1 MKFKNLITYNLITVL
16 LFSSCV
22 SATLIDSS
30 PSNAKIYING
40 ENVGITPYKHRDT
53 KIVGST
59 NQVRIEKQGFQTYN
73 TTFSKNE
80 EIAVGPLIGGMFVL
94 VPYLWIMKYKS
105 ARVYE
110 LKPESK

>member
-40 ENVGITPYKHRDT
+40 ENVGTTPYKH
-53 KIVGST
+53 
-59 NQVRIEKQGFQTYN
+59 
-73 TTFSKNE
+73 
-80 EIAVGPLIGGMFVL
+80 
-94 VPYLWIMKYKS
+94 
-105 ARVYE
+105 
-110 LKPESK
+110 